1 MKRLFYLLIILI
13 SFCSCSQKDAHQ
25 NNKVIIAGKVL
36 KPSPDIFKIN
46 FSVNRIGIGNERFSK
61 ELENDGSF
69 KISFES
75 EIPTDVWLAYGM
87 NILILTHPG
96 DSIYIEF
103 NGDKQEREDILKT
116 IKFRGDDSTINK
128 EAAIFQLM
136 YFTNETYTN
145 WERKENAIK
154 EYDELKYKLFA
165 DSLRNEEANII
176 NSFIEGNNPSGEVKG
191 WARTFLDANYYN
203 NLLGYPIKHRIVNK
217 LARKD
222 WNLPITYFDFITD
235 KFTIE
240 NFSLISGYAISSF
253 VNSFQVYVTE
263 KIWYDNNIFF
273 STKDAFKQY
282 PEKWDSLTFFGIIK
296 HTSDPLLRQMILT
309 EMLRLGLEQSDI
321 RMFNRYEDEIG
332 RLIVEPYLKEP
343 LFKLYNQTLESLDKP
358 ELAST
363 SILHKLSGTSLKSE
377 IDSIISVNKGKV
389 IYMDC
394 WATWCGPCM
403 AEMPN
408 SKSLMEEYKFKD
420 IAFVFICLDSEE
432 KNWKSVISKYSLAG
446 QHIFLS
452 KKQSNDFREIFGING
467 IPHYILFNKKGDI
480 FENMTLPPLFVKE
493 KIDKLLS
500 EK

>member
-1 MKRLFYLLIILI
+1 MRNLFYLSIIFI
-13 SFCSCSQKDAHQ
+13 IFCCCSQKVVHQ

-36 KPSPDIFKIN
+36 KPSPDIFKVN
-46 FSVNRIGIGNERFSK
+46 FSVNRIGIGQESFSK
-61 ELENDGSF
+61 VLENDGSF

-154 EYDELKYKLFA
+154 KYDELKYKLFA

-191 WARTFLDANYYN
+191 WAQTFLDVNYYN
-203 NLLGYPIKHRIVNK
+203 NLLGYPIKHSILNK
-217 LARKD
+217 LVTEN
-222 WNLPITYFDFITD
+222 WNVPITYFDFIKD
-235 KFTIE
+235 KFSIE
-240 NFSLISGYAISSF
+240 NLSLISGYAISTF
-253 VNSFQVYVTE
+253 VNSYQLYVIE
-263 KIWYDNNIFF
+263 KIRNDNKLFYNSNDSVIR
-273 STKDAFKQY
+273 Y
-282 PEKWDSLTFFGIIK
+282 PEKSDSLRFFGTIRY
-296 HTSDPLLRQMILT
+296 TNDTLLRQMELT
-309 EMLRLGLEQSDI
+309 EILRQELQRSDI
-321 RMFNRYEDEIG
+321 RMFQTYEDEIE
-332 RLIVEPYLKEP
+332 RIIVEPYLKVP
-343 LFKLYNQTLESLDKP
+343 LFRLYQQTLKSLDNP

-394 WATWCGPCM
+394 WATWCGPCV

-446 QHIFLS
+446 QHLFLS
-452 KKQSNDFREIFGING
+452 KKQSNDFREAFGING
-467 IPHYILFNKKGDI
+467 IPHYILYNKNGVI
-480 FENMTLPPLFVKE
+480 FENKTLPPGSVRE
-493 KIDKLLS
+493 KIDKLLR